1 MVSGELLA
9 ELERRATQAARG
21 TGTYK
26 VRPDRSVRPFG
37 GFNIMLFGDWWQLRP
52 VKQTALFEQPSK
64 AKSGSAF
71 EGLQLIWA
79 RDRSSLQRVWELTRP
94 MRCDDPFYCSFLNEC
109 RNGALSRD

>member
-26 VRPDRSVRPFG
+26 LRPDNILRPFG
-37 GFNIMLFGDWWQLRP
+37 GFNMMLFGDWWQLRP

-64 AKSGSAF
+64 ARSGAAF

-79 RDRSSLQRVWELTRP
+79 RDRNSLQ
-94 MRCDDPFYCSFLNEC
+94 
-109 RNGALSRD
+109 